1 VPGSVGYGPS
11 LSRRTPTMPSRRL
24 RSSRAASSLLGL
36 AMCINIAVPPQEAT
50 AQVPQACHPINA
62 ADLADYSLINGII
75 LRQFALF
82 GPDGKANAGLDASS
96 VRELSDFA
104 NGIAGEIR
112 ALTQSQF
119 VGQLQVLNNIPPAV
133 VTSRSYTVVV
143 RDVAAVGAWA
153 CQSGTTTRYQLIIS
167 SSFFAKAVEAALK
180 YGIAL
185 ANSHDIDPG
194 TGMAMSGLNFDED
207 LKTPMDVLRAARRLV
222 SETNPWIETNQ
233 GKDDEQWRKGQ
244 PLDVF
249 EQAALR
255 EDLVAIQ
262 TFATLQY
269 AKLIAFVIGHESS
282 HMWIDNCSSNT
293 SETRADD
300 FGFMLSSLLL
310 DEQMIHAM
318 LYNALTLTR
327 QGFEHK
333 YQAYRAVARH
343 KSAGKFG
350 AGDSVDLKDCYSKW
364 ATMSDRELNRRAKA
378 LSDVASKYY
387 REALTDFPPQWRGP
401 ISKKGFELFTSVYE
415 DIGTAEYRGS
425 DATHPDIE
433 ARKARLTDKYANE
446 SQIVNK
452 VFGQFVRHD
461 INVSETSAT
470 DRSEYIESL
479 IQPVFPPD
487 ACKGQPTKKPQ
498 SDDPCLSPPPDP
510 EQLQDFE

>member
-1 VPGSVGYGPS
+1 
-11 LSRRTPTMPSRRL
+11 MPSRRL
-24 RSSRAASSLLGL
+24 GSSRLVSSLLGL
-36 AMCINIAVPPQEAT
+36 TIWINIAVPAKVAT
-50 AQVPQACHPINA
+50 AQVPQACHAINS
-62 ADLADYSLINGII
+62 ADLADYGLINGIV
-75 LRQFALF
+75 LKQFALF
-82 GPDGKANAGLDASS
+82 GPDGTANGGLDASS
-96 VRELSDFA
+96 IRELSDFA
-104 NGIAGEIR
+104 NGIASEIR
-112 ALTQSQF
+112 ALAQSQF
-119 VGQLQVLNNIPPAV
+119 VARLQVLNHIPPAV

-143 RDVAAVGAWA
+143 KDVRAVGAWA
-153 CQSGTTTRYQLIIS
+153 CQSGSTTRYQLIIS
-167 SSFFAKAVEAALK
+167 SSFFAKALAAALK

-185 ANSHDIDPG
+185 ANSHDIDPD
-194 TGMAMSGLNFDED
+194 TGMAMSGLAFGED

-222 SETNPWIETNQ
+222 SEASPWIETNQ

-244 PLDVF
+244 PMDVI

-255 EDLVAIQ
+255 EDLVDIQ

-282 HMWIDNCSSNT
+282 HMWIDNCSSGT

-333 YQAYRAVARH
+333 YQAYRAVARQ
-343 KSAGKFG
+343 KSAGKVG
-350 AGDSVDLKDCYSKW
+350 AGESSDLKECYSRW
-364 ATMSDRELNRRAKA
+364 AEMSDKELNRRAKA

-433 ARKARLTDKYANE
+433 ARKVRLTDKYANG

-461 INVSETSAT
+461 IQMSETSAT

-479 IQPVFPPD
+479 IRPVYPPD
-487 ACKGQPTKKPQ
+487 ACKPQPTQKAQ

-510 EQLQDFE
+510 EKLQDFE